1 MVKLLSAK
9 NINQII
15 NHGKYFV
22 KFFQI
27 PDIFQKMLYTIKF
40 AGVLIA
46 LKGLTPIFWPNS
58 FLTRRLSHFIWMN

>member
-1 MVKLLSAK
+1 MAKLLSAK

-27 PDIFQKMLYTIKF
+27 PGIFQKMLYTVKF

-46 LKGLTPIFWPNS
+46 HKVIQIFALLYVNNTS
-58 FLTRRLSHFIWMN
+58 SIQGWMVFF